1 MHPRRILCP
10 IDFSKNSAVAL
21 QYASEEAAQ
30 FAAKLFVVH
39 VENSRQAALP
49 GTPAYVK
56 ELDEHKQLL
65 QEGKPTIENIDYEQ
79 HYLRGNVVDELV
91 RFADAREVDRVI
103 MGTHGRTGVKR
114 MLMGSVAAAVSK
126 NANCEV
132 VTICES
138 TCKPVDA
145 GADAAPQPYTDTYLP

>member
-10 IDFSKNSAVAL
+10 IDFSENSAVAL
-21 QYASEEAAQ
+21 RYASEEAAQ

-39 VENSRQAALP
+39 VENVRQAALP

-56 ELDEHKQLL
+56 ELDEHKRLL
-65 QEGKPTIENIDYEQ
+65 QEGKPTIENIHYEQ

-91 RFADAREVDRVI
+91 RFADAREIDRII

-114 MLMGSVAAAVSK
+114 MLMGSVASAVSK
-126 NANCEV
+126 TANGEV
-132 VTICES
+132 VTISES
-138 TCKPVDA
+138 TGKPVDSS
-145 GADAAPQPYTDTYLP
+145 GDSETQPYTDTYLP